1 MYLEGSATTF
11 GEKMTMKN
19 DEIRKTRGAL
29 EKKTNYIEKWS
40 THDNNQKRRY
50 IKFVL

>member
-1 MYLEGSATTF
+1 MYLEGSAITF

-19 DEIRKTRGAL
+19 GEIRKTRGAL

-40 THDNNQKRRY
+40 THDNQSEEALY
-50 IKFVL
+50 